1 MTMEAAERAAQI
13 LREIEY
19 LNGLY
24 DDFFK
29 ADTVAIKACYVGE
42 WKLDIEC
49 QKGGKNNELVK
60 FIIDG
65 IDKKI
70 RSLQEELDRL

>member
-1 MTMEAAERAAQI
+1 MTRETAERAAQI

-24 DDFFK
+24 NDFFK
-29 ADTVAIKACYVGE
+29 ADTVAIKARYDSE

-49 QKGGKNNELVK
+49 QKGGRNDELVK

-65 IDKKI
+65 IDRKI
-70 RSLQEELDRL
+70 RDLQEELNRL

>member
-1 MTMEAAERAAQI
+1 MTRETAERASQI

-29 ADTVAIKACYVGE
+29 ADLVAIKASYDGE
-42 WKLDIEC
+42 WKMDIEC

-65 IDKKI
+65 IDQKM
-70 RSLQEELDRL
+70 RSLQDELKSL